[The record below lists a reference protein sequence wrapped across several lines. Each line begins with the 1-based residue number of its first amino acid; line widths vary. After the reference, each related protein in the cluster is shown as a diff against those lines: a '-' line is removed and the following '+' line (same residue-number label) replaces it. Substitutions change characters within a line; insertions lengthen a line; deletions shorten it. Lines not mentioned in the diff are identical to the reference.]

1 MLRRA
6 QLSGGNHSTLVP
18 AGHVLNN
25 SRVMHTGLVM
35 PAYRPSVQLSG
46 VGLAVTHNL
55 LAHSPHSAVLLGPAG
70 PFNDVMIRFNEITS
84 VMTDTWDVGAVYFQG
99 TDFTSQNL
107 TIDSNLFHGLPL
119 PAASD
124 GAALCTRSEGGSLS
138 RFGEAAFDPQCG
150 RHAVYADCC
159 GSAGFSVT
167 SNVLAFP
174 EAPAGCFVVRNN
186 GNRDMVVQNNLVVD
200 AATLGVQTG
209 SALLNTPASVLA
221 TALAGMRSVRWREP
235 PYSERYPR
243 LAALD
248 GFIAEPLLGN
258 CSARPTCPAA
268 PFGNNVTAN
277 VLVAPP
283 GSQPPA
289 LAPFALPALNR
300 SFFAAKGE
308 FEIAKNMRL
317 ADSAAGWASPEPR
330 QALDFA
336 LRPDSPAFRGGFRP
350 IAVDRIGPHGVVAKV
365 GGGEPKAA

>member
-1 MLRRA
+1 M
-6 QLSGGNHSTLVP
+6 
-18 AGHVLNN
+18 
-25 SRVMHTGLVM
+25 
-35 PAYRPSVQLSG
+35 
-46 VGLAVTHNL
+46 GLAVTHNL

-70 PFNDVMIRFNEITS
+70 PFNDVLISFNEVTE

-99 TDFTSQNL
+99 HDFTSQNL

-200 AATLGVQTG
+200 AATIGVQTG

-235 PYSERYPR
+235 PYSEHYPR
-243 LAALD
+243 LAKLD
-248 GFIAEPLLGN
+248 GFIAE
-258 CSARPTCPAA
+258 AT
-268 PFGNNVTAN
+268 
-277 VLVAPP
+277 
-283 GSQPPA
+283 
-289 LAPFALPALNR
+289 
-300 SFFAAKGE
+300 
-308 FEIAKNMRL
+308 
-317 ADSAAGWASPEPR
+317 D
-330 QALDFA
+330 
-336 LRPDSPAFRGGFRP
+336 
-350 IAVDRIGPHGVVAKV
+350 VV
-365 GGGEPKAA
+365 KAADTLAGTLTATLHAVEMQLQMLLQTQLFSKWGAILQVV